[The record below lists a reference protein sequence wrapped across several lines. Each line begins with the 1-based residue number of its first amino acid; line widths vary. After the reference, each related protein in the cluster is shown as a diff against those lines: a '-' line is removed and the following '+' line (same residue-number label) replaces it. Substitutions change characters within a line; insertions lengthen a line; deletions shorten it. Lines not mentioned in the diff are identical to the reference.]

1 MFAPAAI
8 TVKQKLRRK
17 FLGRLREIWRSSL
30 SAKQKAASTNMWATA
45 VYRYYFPTIRWELI
59 KLSRMDTPVRRN
71 LSKYH
76 AHHKNAS
83 FARLYIHHSN
93 GGCGLTSLR
102 HAWEQVVVGMVENL
116 YCQSEFWLKRVLL
129 HNMWRCESLKPNLVQ
144 DAMGILSRYDLPLT
158 WEHDAQDNSE
168 QTNHITQQLK
178 FVQKGP
184 VGNGT

>member
-1 MFAPAAI
+1 
-8 TVKQKLRRK
+8 
-17 FLGRLREIWRSSL
+17 
-30 SAKQKAASTNMWATA
+30 
-45 VYRYYFPTIRWELI
+45 
-59 KLSRMDTPVRRN
+59 
-71 LSKYH
+71 
-76 AHHKNAS
+76 
-83 FARLYIHHSN
+83 
-93 GGCGLTSLR
+93 
-102 HAWEQVVVGMVENL
+102 MVENL